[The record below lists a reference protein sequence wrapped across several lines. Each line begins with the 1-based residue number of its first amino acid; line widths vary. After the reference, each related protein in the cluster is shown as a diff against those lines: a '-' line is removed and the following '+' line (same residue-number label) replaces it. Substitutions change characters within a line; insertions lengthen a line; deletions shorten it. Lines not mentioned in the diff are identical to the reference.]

1 MIKYLII
8 STLVFSCITIDIDQN
23 TFSNYL
29 EVKITHLH
37 LEWLLDLDNKL
48 VNATAEYQ
56 LKVIKNVDHVYVN
69 SIK

>member
-8 STLVFSCITIDIDQN
+8 STLFLSGITIDLDPN

-29 EVKITHLH
+29 EVRINHLH

-56 LKVIKNVDHVYVN
+56 LKILKNVDHV
-69 SIK
+69 

>member
-29 EVKITHLH
+29 EVKITHMH